1 MIKLET
7 MVELSKKILTKVSFD
22 PLLFQKELMKAL
34 RWITDRDD
42 VRKLKEWC
50 HLEFGKKYPSILAQ
64 AFA

>member
-1 MIKLET
+1 

-22 PLLFQKELMKAL
+22 PHLFQKELSKAL

-42 VRKLKEWC
+42 LKKLKEWC
-50 HLEFGKKYPSILAQ
+50 LMEFGNKYPTILAE